1 MTQRKMAMEY
11 DSELGRWVTEGVDE
25 WYSLRSGES
34 IRLHIGS
41 KKLEGRLAL
50 GNGWSIVIGNTAIGL
65 IEEYQYTVTIEV
77 P

>member
-11 DSELGRWVTEGVDE
+11 DSEWGRWEAEGMEE
-25 WYSLRSGES
+25 WYSLRSGEL
-34 IRLHIGS
+34 IRHRYRIKKVRRKIGV
-41 KKLEGRLAL
+41 R
-50 GNGWSIVIGNTAIGL
+50 NGWSIDIGNTAIGL